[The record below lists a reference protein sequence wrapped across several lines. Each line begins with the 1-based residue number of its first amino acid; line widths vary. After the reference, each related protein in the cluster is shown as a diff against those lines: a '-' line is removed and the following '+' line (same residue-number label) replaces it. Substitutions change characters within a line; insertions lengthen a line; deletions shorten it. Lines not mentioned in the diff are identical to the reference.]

1 MQQQQQCLSV
11 SMSTVSLGSRRGGYG
26 VLVCC
31 WDKQP
36 LGTMAVQVRSLPIPI
51 LCLFGSRKGGHV

>member
-1 MQQQQQCLSV
+1 MQQQRQRMLV
-11 SMSTVSLGSRRGGYG
+11 SAVSLGSRRGGYG

-51 LCLFGSRKGGHV
+51 LCLCAL